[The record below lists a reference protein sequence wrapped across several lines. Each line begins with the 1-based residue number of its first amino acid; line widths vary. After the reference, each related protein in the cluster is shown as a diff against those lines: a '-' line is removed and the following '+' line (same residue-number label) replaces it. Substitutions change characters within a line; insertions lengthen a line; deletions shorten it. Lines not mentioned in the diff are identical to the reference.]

1 MKLAQSS
8 RELVISKRFRV
19 SILIS
24 LSLHVIAAAAI
35 SSLDDWRAEENVVEV
50 FLVPPKGVPAPALSP
65 SRRPARPESSP
76 QVKAAKAIQ
85 DENSD
90 VSATLSEDPAT
101 ESATSGPEGVA
112 DGRELDA
119 SSRYEYELR
128 MLLDRQKVYP
138 QVARKLRQ
146 EGRVLVR
153 FKLKK
158 DGTVVSAEIV
168 ERARHD
174 VLNQAAHSLIEK
186 INGLKPFPDEI
197 KKTAWDFIVPIEY
210 RL

>member
-1 MKLAQSS
+1 VRSS
-8 RELVISKRFRV
+8 REPVISKKFQI
-19 SILIS
+19 SILVS
-24 LSLHVIAAAAI
+24 LSLHVAAAVAI
-35 SSLDDWRAEENVVEV
+35 SRIDGWRAEEQVVEV
-50 FLVPPKGVPAPALSP
+50 VLLPPKGVPAPAMDS
-65 SRRPARPESSP
+65 SRTQARPDTP
-76 QVKAAKAIQ
+76 RQVKVAKSLQ
-85 DENSD
+85 NENSP
-90 VSATLSEDPAT
+90 VSADRSENPAT
-101 ESATSGPEGVA
+101 ESAASYGPEGVA
-112 DGRELDA
+112 DGREFDA

-153 FKLKK
+153 FKLRK
-158 DGTVVSAEIV
+158 DGTVISAEIV

-174 VLNQAAHSLIEK
+174 SLNQAAHSLIEK